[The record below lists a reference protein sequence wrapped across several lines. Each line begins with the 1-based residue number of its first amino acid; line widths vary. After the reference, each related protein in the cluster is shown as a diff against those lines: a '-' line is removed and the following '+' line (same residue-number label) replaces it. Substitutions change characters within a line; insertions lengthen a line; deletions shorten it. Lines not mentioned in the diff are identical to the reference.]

1 MPEVSVVIVSMNR
14 PDILFPCLDS
24 LHSGNEECILET
36 LVVAYQFT
44 PENLALMAEKYPWVT
59 IVPSDGIRGFAENN
73 NLALRRVKGRFC
85 FILNDDTIVP
95 PHAVHSLMEDFRGL
109 PEDAAALS
117 PAIRFPDGRLQTCG
131 RGPWNSWRYA
141 LHYLHLVDESK
152 PSRWNVVSSGS
163 REAGV
168 EKSLFQTY
176 TLNGACFLIR
186 TDIFRQA
193 GWFNPRY
200 FFTPEDIALGHVLN
214 GLGYSVWA
222 DPSVSITHIAG
233 GSVSAMEQAIKPA
246 RVRGSL
252 LFYGEPLWLKLFI
265 WCYEALRFL
274 KHTVVLWISPRTSQ
288 DEPAISGGGRKVAGA
303 QKSEIM
309 RQTALNVMRTVFS
322 TLSPKEIFIR
332 FKP

>member
-1 MPEVSVVIVSMNR
+1 MPEVSVVIVCMNR

-24 LHSGNEECILET
+24 LRDGNEECLLET

-44 PENLALMAEKYPWVT
+44 PENLALLAEKYPWVT

-73 NLALRRVKGRFC
+73 NLALKRVKGHYC

-95 PHAVHSLMEDFRGL
+95 PHTIEHLVHDLRTL
-109 PEDAAALS
+109 PEDAAAVS

-131 RGPWNSWRYA
+131 RGPWSPWRYA

-152 PSRWNVVSSGS
+152 PSRWNVISS
-163 REAGV
+163 EV

-176 TLNGACFLIR
+176 TLNGACFLIK
-186 TDIFRQA
+186 TDVFRQA

-222 DPSVSITHIAG
+222 DPAVSITHIAG

-265 WCYEALRFL
+265 WCFEALRYL
-274 KHTVVLWISPRTSQ
+274 KHTVVLWISPRASQ
-288 DEPAISGGGRKVAGA
+288 DK
-303 QKSEIM
+303 KSVIM